1 MAHVALMLETT
12 PDPPSDA
19 DLMAR
24 LARGEVEPLGE
35 LYLRHGR
42 AVTRV
47 LGQALAGTAARADL
61 EDLCHETFLTAHRL
75 APRYQERGKLRSWLF
90 KIAFGKARGLRRKL
104 WVRRRAHGRLRD
116 EGRAAVG
123 PVAVASAQNQEVRR
137 QIGETMA
144 ALSPDQREVL
154 ILAVGEGLSG
164 RQIAETLGIS
174 HNAVRARLHRG
185 RAAIQAALRAATGAA
200 NGSEDGP

>member
-12 PDPPSDA
+12 PVPPSDA

-42 AVTRV
+42 AVIRV
-47 LGQALAGTAARADL
+47 LGRALAGTAAGADL
-61 EDLCHETFLTAHRL
+61 EDLCHEVFLTAHRL
-75 APRYQERGKLRSWLF
+75 APRYEEMGKLRSWLF
-90 KIAFGKARGLRRKL
+90 RIAFGKARGFRRKS
-104 WVRRRAHGRLRD
+104 WIRRRAHGRIRD
-116 EGRAAVG
+116 EGRAGLGPAVVES
-123 PVAVASAQNQEVRR
+123 PSTQEVRQ

-154 ILAVGEGLSG
+154 ILAVGEGMSG
-164 RQIAETLGIS
+164 KQIAETLGIS

-185 RAAIQAALRAATGAA
+185 RAAIQSALRATARADC
-200 NGSEDGP
+200 GSEDGP